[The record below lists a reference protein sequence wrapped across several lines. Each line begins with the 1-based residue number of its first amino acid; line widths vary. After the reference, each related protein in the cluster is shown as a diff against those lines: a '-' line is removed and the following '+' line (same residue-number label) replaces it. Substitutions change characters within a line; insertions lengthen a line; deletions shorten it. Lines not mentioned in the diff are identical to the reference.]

1 VKEIKEV
8 LNARTGDYDDFLYA
22 ERQSLEAMLLHSSIG
37 VDTLSDFVFDQIG
50 SRSWDRVKLQN
61 RDSPMISLLRGL
73 TIEGNVESKL
83 GKVHLYA
90 TNKFMDRKRYDFV
103 VVQCEHHV
111 QPAQLLVIFQY
122 DRPARSPRFY
132 AVVRYLRTS
141 AQKEQ
146 PPASHQ
152 SPFQMYE
159 WEQKPS
165 ALTSSN
171 KRRRSKV
178 KEFMYGIID
187 CKQIVTPA
195 FVQSVFCKKKPLPI
209 CANPKWTDR
218 FWYMERRYSDR
229 GGWDDIT
236 IGDQTRI
243 RTPAEENEGLNI
255 VLPEMPAMDLPVYN
269 SDDDVQFN
277 DYDVDDDDDFDDFDD
292 LDAF

>member
-1 VKEIKEV
+1 
-8 LNARTGDYDDFLYA
+8 
-22 ERQSLEAMLLHSSIG
+22 
-37 VDTLSDFVFDQIG
+37 
-50 SRSWDRVKLQN
+50 
-61 RDSPMISLLRGL
+61 
-73 TIEGNVESKL
+73 
-83 GKVHLYA
+83 
-90 TNKFMDRKRYDFV
+90 
-103 VVQCEHHV
+103 
-111 QPAQLLVIFQY
+111 
-122 DRPARSPRFY
+122 
-132 AVVRYLRTS
+132 
-141 AQKEQ
+141 
-146 PPASHQ
+146 
-152 SPFQMYE
+152 
-159 WEQKPS
+159 
-165 ALTSSN
+165 
-171 KRRRSKV
+171 V

-209 CANPKWTDR
+209 CAKPKWTDR
-218 FWYMERRYSDR
+218 FWYMERRYPDR